1 VATSEGVGNCE
12 TNHVVGSAP
21 ALLSEPRRAATMFFN
36 PSAVM
41 LNPQP
46 LPPRVLYGR
55 ILPYVSP
62 LSLVALNPQPLPPG
76 ELGGIIIVGG

>member
-1 VATSEGVGNCE
+1 VGNCD
-12 TNHVVGSAP
+12 TQNVVGG
-21 ALLSEPRRAATMFFN
+21 ALLLPAKPRRAAMMLFN

-62 LSLVALNPQPLPPG
+62 LSLVALNPQPLPRG